1 MQLLRIPALALA
13 LLIAST
19 FAAHAADDYGAAQ
32 QLYRRGQPAE
42 ALARIDAALQANPR
56 DARARFLRGVILT
69 EEKRTD
75 EAIRTFTDLTQDFP
89 ELAEPYNNLGVI
101 YASQGDYLRAR
112 ESLEMA
118 VRANAGYATAQEN
131 LGDVYA
137 LLAGQAYGKA
147 AQLDKNNRSAPA
159 KLTLVRE
166 AVPTATVAAVSRET
180 SVTAA
185 AGEGTIAPREPGPG
199 AAAATATAPSP
210 GTAGTGKAVPH
221 ADATGVGAEARTPV
235 GVRPLTE
242 DRRNLGAAPLPVDPA
257 TAAVLRTVD
266 DWAAAWSRNDVQS
279 YLSFYAPTFKPV
291 TGETRAKWEAARRAR
306 MARGPK
312 VAVSVSDANVD
323 MKDADHASVTFKQD
337 YSSERFK
344 RSTRKSLQ
352 LQRQGDR
359 WLITRETIAK
369 S

>member
-1 MQLLRIPALALA
+1 MQLLRIPVLALA
-13 LLIAST
+13 LLLACT
-19 FAAHAADDYGAAQ
+19 CAARGADDYAAAQ
-32 QLYRRGQPAE
+32 QLYRRGQQTE

-69 EEKRTD
+69 EQKRTD

-89 ELAEPYNNLGVI
+89 ELAESYNNLGVI
-101 YASQGDYLRAR
+101 YASRGDYVRAR
-112 ESLEMA
+112 EALEMA
-118 VRANAGYATAQEN
+118 VRANSGYATAHEN

-166 AVPTATVAAVSRET
+166 AVPTAAVAAVSRET
-180 SVTAA
+180 ASATPADANATAARNGAA
-185 AGEGTIAPREPGPG
+185 AGAGNA
-199 AAAATATAPSP
+199 APS
-210 GTAGTGKAVPH
+210 TTNTTGAS
-221 ADATGVGAEARTPV
+221 AEASVPV

-242 DRRNLGAAPLPVDPA
+242 DRRNGGAAAAAVDP
-257 TAAVLRTVD
+257 TITAVLKTLD
-266 DWAAAWSRNDVQS
+266 DWAAAWSRNDAQS
-279 YLSFYAPTFKPV
+279 YLSFYAPSFKPA
-291 TGETRAKWEAARRAR
+291 TGATRAKWEAARRAR

-312 VAVSVSDANVD
+312 VAVSVSEAKVD
-323 MKDADHASVTFKQD
+323 VKDADHASVTFKQD
-337 YSSERFK
+337 YSSESFK

-352 LQRQGDR
+352 LLRQGER

-369 S
+369 G